1 VIERRVACFPPQHA
15 SLPRLRAA
23 LGSLTG
29 LEAFGDVSALIE
41 QIRAGSISATVV
53 FVDHKTIAAAELE
66 LRRIRANCPAHPIIA
81 YYHPFGL
88 TPRHLFTVA
97 QSGITEL
104 VQYEIDDMRVTFGR
118 ILTAAL
124 RVTYARTI
132 VELLGDSL
140 KGELRSVVLYA
151 LENAGRRMDV
161 VEMAASLGISKRT
174 LAWRL
179 AQLDAPSPRVL
190 ISWCRLLVAAL
201 LLNDRGRTLDSVA
214 GQLNYTDGH
223 ALGATLFRYLDRGIE
238 ALRDEGVLN
247 EVLGAFKRALAGD
260 GGDHD
265 GPASLPAR
273 IRRS

>member
-1 VIERRVACFPPQHA
+1 M
-15 SLPRLRAA
+15 
-23 LGSLTG
+23 TG
-29 LEAFGDVSALIE
+29 LEAFADVPTLID
-41 QIRAGSISATVV
+41 QIRAGTISATVV
-53 FVDHKTIAAAELE
+53 FVDHKTIASAELE
-66 LRRIRANCPAHPIIA
+66 LRFIRANCPAHPLIA

-104 VQYEIDDMRVTFGR
+104 VQYEIDDMRVTFSR

-124 RVTYARTI
+124 RVTYAQTI
-132 VELLGDSL
+132 VELLDDTI
-140 KGELRSVVLYA
+140 KGELRSVVLFA

-179 AQLDAPSPRVL
+179 AQLNAPSPRVL

-214 GQLNYTDGH
+214 FQLNYTDGH
-223 ALGATLFRYLDRGIE
+223 ALGATLFRYLNRGIE
-238 ALRDEGVLN
+238 ALRDEGVLK
-247 EVLGAFKRALAGD
+247 EVLDAFKHALTS
-260 GGDHD
+260 GGSDNEQ
-265 GPASLPAR
+265 PASLPAR